1 LGIPKRKSLAVE
13 RYDGPLW
20 QVLRRYQREQP
31 EHAAD
36 LVVHGLSAEYGLIA
50 GDMCIPHYSGERN
63 A

>member
-1 LGIPKRKSLAVE
+1 
-13 RYDGPLW
+13 
-20 QVLRRYQREQP
+20 VLRRYQREQP